1 MLSSFRDFFSE
12 FRLQRTLENS
22 YLARV
27 KSFIR
32 TPGAPT
38 NNKTLRLNLKHARTD
53 DPESQHTPESLAH
66 YKDVLQGYAKR
77 DFFSN
82 AAFEFFKP
90 LEPSEQHGFPNR
102 RKPSPGIISLPFRFH
117 KTLSPQ
123 ATTELDSH
131 FLDDRMSNI
140 IYSCFPQYA
149 IHVYELCRPSE
160 TQDSTFNDFN
170 KEQKE
175 YPPIPTDLSFRI
187 IHLIIILLNAL
198 PFRPLHYVDTFFT
211 GLPLSTGVSY
221 FYRHS
226 YDVRTHAHFNHP
238 TEYATKTTSKGYFLN
253 TFAQY
258 ARTIIHRIKETSYP
272 FDIKSLSIS
281 ERKSRLRTFFMEH
294 ATNLFTRSQI
304 SKRLGPYKLRP
315 VYAMDT
321 LFLTL
326 ETMITYPLHVLARST
341 KSCIL
346 YSYETIRGGCSRLDA
361 LAQRYTSFLC
371 IDWSSFD
378 QRVPF
383 IIIDLF
389 FTTFLPLL
397 LIISHG
403 YQPTPDYPI
412 YPDLTTPDMFHRLF
426 NIIQFLRTW
435 YFNCVFVT
443 HDGFAYVRTLAG
455 IASGMLNTQYLDS
468 FCNLFLMIHA
478 LIHFGCTDLEILEIM
493 FFVLGDDNVL
503 FTTWSYPRLNA
514 FLTFLETHSLDRFGM
529 ILSPTKSLITP
540 LRSRIEILGYQCN
553 LGTPRR
559 PIDKLTA
566 QLVYPEHGFK
576 PEYMSDRAIGIAYA
590 SAGCDST
597 FYAFCKSVHSAYLP
611 DRRIQPKSQLARYAP
626 GYLKLL
632 DIEDLPSFDFF
643 PTLSEI
649 QSRYSNWKGQLPQDR
664 KWSPAHFLN
673 EPNTPLTGVT
683 TMYEYMTAHNITFP
697 KVDRLFDDLH
707 DASFTPD
714 PFYA

>member
-1 MLSSFRDFFSE
+1 MFSTFRDYFSE
-12 FRLQRTLENS
+12 FRLQQTIENS
-22 YLARV
+22 YLARL
-27 KSFIR
+27 KSYIR
-32 TPGAPT
+32 IPGSTSNAE
-38 NNKTLRLNLKHARTD
+38 TLRLNLKHARSD

-102 RKPSPGIISLPFRFH
+102 RKPAPGIISLPFRFH
-117 KTLSPQ
+117 KTNPPT
-123 ATTELDSH
+123 ATSELDNH
-131 FLDDRMSNI
+131 QLDETMTHI
-140 IYSCFPQYA
+140 IYGCFPQYA
-149 IHVYELCRPSE
+149 SYLHDLCRPAE
-160 TQDSTFNDFN
+160 TPESTFTDFN

-175 YPPIPTDLSFRI
+175 YPSVPIDLAQRI
-187 IHLIIILLNAL
+187 VHLITILMNAL

-211 GLPLSTGVSY
+211 NLPLSTGVSY

-226 YDVRTHAHFNHP
+226 YDLRTHAHFNHP
-238 TEYATKTTSKGYFLN
+238 PEYATKPTSKGYFLN
-253 TFAQY
+253 SFAQY
-258 ARTIIHRIKETSYP
+258 ARTVIHRIKETSYP
-272 FDIKSLSIS
+272 FPINNLSIS
-281 ERKSRLRTFFMEH
+281 ERKSRLRTFIMEH

-304 SKRLGPYKLRP
+304 SKSTGPYKLRP

-321 LFLTL
+321 IFLTL
-326 ETMITYPLHVLARST
+326 ETMVTYPLHVMARST
-341 KSCIL
+341 KSCVL

-361 LAQRYTSFLC
+361 LAQRFNTYLC

-389 FTTFLPLL
+389 FTMFLPRL

-403 YQPTPDYPI
+403 YQPTPDYPQ
-412 YPDLTTPDMFHRLF
+412 YPDLTSEDMFRRLF
-426 NIIQFLRTW
+426 NILQFLRTW

-478 LIHFGCTDLEILEIM
+478 LIHFGCTDSEILEIM

-503 FTTWSYPRLNA
+503 FTKWDYFRLRS
-514 FLTFLETHSLDRFGM
+514 FLDFLESHALTRFGM
-529 ILSPTKSLITP
+529 VLSPTKSLIT
-540 LRSRIEILGYQCN
+540 LIRSRIEILGYQCN
-553 LGTPRR
+553 LGSPTR
-559 PIDKLTA
+559 PIDKLVA
-566 QLVYPEHGFK
+566 QLCYPEHGFK
-576 PEYMSDRAIGIAYA
+576 PQFMSDRAIGIAYA
-590 SAGCDST
+590 SAGCDPT
-597 FYAFCKSVHSAYLP
+597 FYAFCKMVHTTYLP
-611 DRRIQPKSQLARYAP
+611 YREIQSKEQFHRYAP
-626 GYLKLL
+626 GFFKLL

-643 PTLSEI
+643 PEI
-649 QSRYSNWKGQLPQDR
+649 NEIRHRYSSWQGQLPSDR

-673 EPNTPLTGVT
+673 QPNTPLTGQVT
-683 TMYEYMTAHNITFP
+683 MQDYMTSHDISFP
-697 KVDRLFDDLH
+697 PVDPLFSDLK